1 MARQRRGI
9 WSLRFAWKAILSQFG
24 VHYPFG
30 KDLLQIVRQAL
41 LSKQILRTVAPQ
53 AVGHPSKGCAKQFKL
68 WIRRQMTF

>member
-30 KDLLQIVRQAL
+30 RTFYRSSGKLFLANRSCGPSPRKQLATLQRVAQSSSSCGFGVR
-41 LSKQILRTVAPQ
+41 
-53 AVGHPSKGCAKQFKL
+53 
-68 WIRRQMTF
+68 